1 MLNYKLRGIIMKE
14 KIYDNREL
22 SWLKFNERVLE
33 EAEDKTVP
41 LLERLIF
48 ATIFQTNLDE
58 FFMVRVG
65 SIFDQM
71 IVDKEYRENKTKM
84 TSQQQLD
91 AIFKRVRE
99 IEPQK
104 DRAYNKIMGE
114 LSDYGI
120 EWVRFDDA
128 TDEEKNFLELYFKK
142 EIRPLIM
149 PLVLDKRNPFP
160 FLANKEIYAIVHLEG
175 KSSTKLGVIPVEN
188 TFERMIPLGNN
199 GLRFMLIEDLILHF
213 AETVFKNYNT
223 IDKVLIRIT
232 RNADITVEEALFD
245 QEVDF
250 RDVMEELIKKRKK
263 LAPVRMQLSNKF
275 SQSALEYL
283 CKKLNLDEEQI
294 YYANA
299 PLDITFSYKL
309 ADLSENENLRF
320 RKLIPQKPISIA
332 LSRPMITQ
340 IKARDI
346 LLSFPYESIKPFIRL
361 LNEAAVDKN
370 VVSIK
375 ITLYR
380 LARNSQIIEALINA
394 AENGKQVLVLVELRA
409 RFDEENNIGWS
420 KRLQRAGCTVIYGPQ
435 DLKVHSKL
443 LLITNKIGDKVEY
456 ITQIGTGNYNEKTS
470 ALYTDLSL
478 MTANTQIGIEAS
490 RVFDALSTGT
500 LVEQSENLLV
510 APLCLQNRI
519 LEMIDDEIKYAQE
532 GEPAYI
538 GLKLN
543 SLTDKTIIN
552 RLIKASQAGVKIELL
567 VRGICCLV
575 SGIKGYTENITVMSI
590 VGRYLEHSR
599 IYIFGSEER
608 QRLYISSAD
617 FMTRNTI
624 RRIEVATPIHD
635 EKIRNRIWD
644 MFKTMLKDNV
654 KVRIQMPDGKYIRQA
669 KPKEASKLLNSQEYF
684 FEEAIKKAETK
695 EVQAK
700 RRKATKVKGKADT
713 ETL

>member
-1 MLNYKLRGIIMKE
+1 MIIRLRGIIMSK

-41 LLERLIF
+41 LLERLMF

-71 IVDKEYRENKTKM
+71 IVDKEYKENKTKM

-104 DRAYNKIMGE
+104 DEAYNNIMQK
-114 LSDYGI
+114 LCKYGI
-120 EWVRFDDA
+120 EQVKFENT
-128 TDEEKNFLELYFKK
+128 TDKEKEFLEQYFKK
-142 EIRPLIM
+142 EIRPLIV

-160 FLANKEIYAIVHLEG
+160 FLANKEIYAVVHLEG
-175 KSSTKLGVIPVEN
+175 KSSTKLGIIPVDSS
-188 TFERMIPLGNN
+188 FERMIPLGNN

-213 AETVFKNYNT
+213 APGVFKNYKT
-223 IDKVLIRIT
+223 IDKVLIRVT

-250 RDVMEELIKKRKK
+250 RDVMEELVKKRKK
-263 LAPVRMQLSNKF
+263 LAPVRIQLSNKF
-275 SQSALEYL
+275 SQISLDYL
-283 CKKLNLDEEQI
+283 CKKLNLSPEQI
-294 YYANA
+294 FYANA
-299 PLDITFSYKL
+299 PLDITFSYKFAEL
-309 ADLSENENLRF
+309 CNNETLRF
-320 RKLIPQKPISIA
+320 NKLTPQKPTCVA
-332 LSRPMITQ
+332 LTRPMITQ
-340 IKARDI
+340 IKARDM
-346 LLSFPYESIKPFIRL
+346 LLSYPYESIKPFIRL
-361 LNEAAVDKN
+361 LNEAATDKN

-380 LARNSQIIEALINA
+380 LAKNSQVIEALVNA

-443 LLITNKIGDKVEY
+443 LLITRKMNDKVEY
-456 ITQIGTGNYNEKTS
+456 ITQIGTGNYNEKTA
-470 ALYTDLSL
+470 ALYTDFSL
-478 MTANTQIGIEAS
+478 MTANTQIGIEAN
-490 RVFDALSTGT
+490 RVFEALSTGT

-510 APLCLQNRI
+510 APLCLQNRV
-519 LEMIDDEIKYAQE
+519 LEMIDEEIRYAQA
-532 GEPAYI
+532 GKPAYI

-543 SLTDKTIIN
+543 SLTDKIIID
-552 RLIKASQAGVKIELL
+552 RLVSASQAGVKVDLL
-567 VRGICCLV
+567 IRGICCLIAGV
-575 SGIKGYTENITVMSI
+575 KDYTENITVTSI
-590 VGRYLEHSR
+590 VGRFLEHSR
-599 IYIFGSEER
+599 IYVFGTENR
-608 QRLYISSAD
+608 QKLYISSAD
-617 FMTRNTI
+617 FMTRNTL
-624 RRIEVATPIHD
+624 RRVEVAVPILD
-635 EKIRNRIWD
+635 CKIRNRIWT
-644 MFKTMLKDNV
+644 MFKIMLKDNV
-654 KVRIQMPDGKYIRQA
+654 KSRVQMPDGKYIRRIVN
-669 KPKEASKLLNSQEYF
+669 ESCKLLNSQEYF
-684 FEEAIKKAETK
+684 FEEAIKKAEMK
-695 EVQAK
+695 EARANK
-700 RRKATKVKGKADT
+700 RRAVASKRIQKT

>member
-1 MLNYKLRGIIMKE
+1 MIIRLRGIIMAK

-41 LLERLIF
+41 LLERLMF

-71 IVDKEYRENKTKM
+71 IVDKEYKENKTKM

-104 DRAYNKIMGE
+104 DEAYNNIMQK
-114 LSDYGI
+114 LCKYGI
-120 EWVRFDDA
+120 EQVKFENT
-128 TDEEKNFLELYFKK
+128 TDKEKEFLEQYFKK
-142 EIRPLIM
+142 EIRPLIV

-160 FLANKEIYAIVHLEG
+160 FLANKEIYAVVHLEG
-175 KSSTKLGVIPVEN
+175 KSSTKLGIIPVDSS
-188 TFERMIPLGNN
+188 FERMIPLGNN

-213 AETVFKNYNT
+213 APGVFKNYKT
-223 IDKVLIRIT
+223 IDKVLIRVT

-250 RDVMEELIKKRKK
+250 RDVMEELVKKRKK
-263 LAPVRMQLSNKF
+263 LAPVRIQLSNKF
-275 SQSALEYL
+275 SQISLDYL
-283 CKKLNLDEEQI
+283 CKKLNLSPEQI
-294 YYANA
+294 FYANA
-299 PLDITFSYKL
+299 PLDITFSYKFAEL
-309 ADLSENENLRF
+309 CNNETLRF
-320 RKLIPQKPISIA
+320 NKLTPQKPTCVA
-332 LSRPMITQ
+332 LTRPMITQ
-340 IKARDI
+340 IKARDM
-346 LLSFPYESIKPFIRL
+346 LLSYPYESIKPFIRL
-361 LNEAAVDKN
+361 LNEAATDKN

-380 LARNSQIIEALINA
+380 LAKNSQVIEALVNA

-443 LLITNKIGDKVEY
+443 LLITRKMNDKVEY
-456 ITQIGTGNYNEKTS
+456 ITQIGTGNYNEKTA
-470 ALYTDLSL
+470 ALYTDFSL
-478 MTANTQIGIEAS
+478 MTANTQIGIEAN
-490 RVFDALSTGT
+490 RVFEALSTGT

-510 APLCLQNRI
+510 APLCLQNRV
-519 LEMIDDEIKYAQE
+519 LEMIDEEIRYAQA
-532 GEPAYI
+532 GKPAYI

-543 SLTDKTIIN
+543 SLTDKIIID
-552 RLIKASQAGVKIELL
+552 RLVSASQAGVKVDLL
-567 VRGICCLV
+567 IRGICCLIAGV
-575 SGIKGYTENITVMSI
+575 KDYTENITVTSI
-590 VGRYLEHSR
+590 VGRFLEHSR
-599 IYIFGSEER
+599 IYVFGTENR
-608 QRLYISSAD
+608 QKLYISSAD
-617 FMTRNTI
+617 FMTRNTL
-624 RRIEVATPIHD
+624 RRVEVAVPILD
-635 EKIRNRIWD
+635 CKIRNRIWT
-644 MFKTMLKDNV
+644 MFKIMLKDNV
-654 KVRIQMPDGKYIRQA
+654 KSRVQMPDGKYIRRIVN
-669 KPKEASKLLNSQEYF
+669 ESCKLLNSQEYF
-684 FEEAIKKAETK
+684 FEEAIKKAEMK
-695 EVQAK
+695 EARANK
-700 RRKATKVKGKADT
+700 RRAVASKRIQKT

>member
-1 MLNYKLRGIIMKE
+1 MSK

-41 LLERLIF
+41 LLERLMF

-71 IVDKEYRENKTKM
+71 IVDKEYKENKTKM

-104 DRAYNKIMGE
+104 DEAYNNIMQK
-114 LSDYGI
+114 LCKYGI
-120 EWVRFDDA
+120 EQVKFENT
-128 TDEEKNFLELYFKK
+128 TDKEKEFLEQYFKK
-142 EIRPLIM
+142 EIRPLIV

-160 FLANKEIYAIVHLEG
+160 FLANKEIYAVVHLEG
-175 KSSTKLGVIPVEN
+175 KSSTKLGIIPVDSS
-188 TFERMIPLGNN
+188 FERMIPLGNN

-213 AETVFKNYNT
+213 APGVFKNYKT
-223 IDKVLIRIT
+223 IDKVLIRVT

-250 RDVMEELIKKRKK
+250 RDVMEELVKKRKK
-263 LAPVRMQLSNKF
+263 LAPVRIQLSNKF
-275 SQSALEYL
+275 SQISLDYL
-283 CKKLNLDEEQI
+283 CKKLNLSPEQI
-294 YYANA
+294 FYANA
-299 PLDITFSYKL
+299 PLDITFSYKFAEL
-309 ADLSENENLRF
+309 CNNETLRF
-320 RKLIPQKPISIA
+320 NKLTPQKPTCVA
-332 LSRPMITQ
+332 LTRPMITQ
-340 IKARDI
+340 IKARDM
-346 LLSFPYESIKPFIRL
+346 LLSYPYESIKPFIRL
-361 LNEAAVDKN
+361 LNEAATDKN

-380 LARNSQIIEALINA
+380 LAKNSQVIEALVNA

-443 LLITNKIGDKVEY
+443 LLITRKMNDKVEY
-456 ITQIGTGNYNEKTS
+456 ITQIGTGNYNEKTA
-470 ALYTDLSL
+470 ALYTDFSL
-478 MTANTQIGIEAS
+478 MTANTQIGIEAN
-490 RVFDALSTGT
+490 RVFEALSTGT

-510 APLCLQNRI
+510 APLCLQNRV
-519 LEMIDDEIKYAQE
+519 LEMIDEEIRYAQA
-532 GEPAYI
+532 GKPAYI

-543 SLTDKTIIN
+543 SLTDKIIID
-552 RLIKASQAGVKIELL
+552 RLVSASQAGVKVDLL
-567 VRGICCLV
+567 IRGICCLIAGV
-575 SGIKGYTENITVMSI
+575 KDYTENITVTSI
-590 VGRYLEHSR
+590 VGRFLEHSR
-599 IYIFGSEER
+599 IYVFGTENR
-608 QRLYISSAD
+608 QKLYISSAD
-617 FMTRNTI
+617 FMTRNTL
-624 RRIEVATPIHD
+624 RRVEVAVPILD
-635 EKIRNRIWD
+635 CKIRNRIWT
-644 MFKTMLKDNV
+644 MFKIMLKDNV
-654 KVRIQMPDGKYIRQA
+654 KSRVQMPDGKYIRRIVN
-669 KPKEASKLLNSQEYF
+669 ESCKLLNSQEYF
-684 FEEAIKKAETK
+684 FEEAIKKAEMK
-695 EVQAK
+695 EARANK
-700 RRKATKVKGKADT
+700 RRAVASKRIQKT

>member
-1 MLNYKLRGIIMKE
+1 MSK

-41 LLERLIF
+41 LLERLMF

-71 IVDKEYRENKTKM
+71 IVDKEYKENKTKM

-104 DRAYNKIMGE
+104 DEAYNNIMQK
-114 LSDYGI
+114 LCKYGI
-120 EWVRFDDA
+120 EQVKFENT
-128 TDEEKNFLELYFKK
+128 TDKEKEFLEQYFKK
-142 EIRPLIM
+142 EIRPLIV

-160 FLANKEIYAIVHLEG
+160 FLANKEIYAVVHLEG
-175 KSSTKLGVIPVEN
+175 KSSTKLGIIPVDSS
-188 TFERMIPLGNN
+188 FERMIPLGNN

-213 AETVFKNYNT
+213 APGVFKNYKT
-223 IDKVLIRIT
+223 IDKVLIRVT

-250 RDVMEELIKKRKK
+250 RDVMEELVKKRKK
-263 LAPVRMQLSNKF
+263 LAPVRIQLSNKF
-275 SQSALEYL
+275 SQISLDYL
-283 CKKLNLDEEQI
+283 CKKLNLSPEQI
-294 YYANA
+294 FYANA
-299 PLDITFSYKL
+299 PLDITFSYKFAEL
-309 ADLSENENLRF
+309 CNNETLRF
-320 RKLIPQKPISIA
+320 NKLTPQKPTCVA
-332 LSRPMITQ
+332 LTRPMITQ
-340 IKARDI
+340 IKARDM
-346 LLSFPYESIKPFIRL
+346 LLSYPYESIKPFIRL
-361 LNEAAVDKN
+361 LNEAATDKN

-380 LARNSQIIEALINA
+380 LAKNSQVIEALVNA

-443 LLITNKIGDKVEY
+443 LLITRKMNDKVEY
-456 ITQIGTGNYNEKTS
+456 ITQIGTGNYNEKTA
-470 ALYTDLSL
+470 ALYTDFSL
-478 MTANTQIGIEAS
+478 MTANTQIGIEAN
-490 RVFDALSTGT
+490 RVFEALSTGT

-510 APLCLQNRI
+510 APLCLQNRV
-519 LEMIDDEIKYAQE
+519 LEMIDEEIRYAQA
-532 GEPAYI
+532 GKPAYI

-543 SLTDKTIIN
+543 SLTDKIIID
-552 RLIKASQAGVKIELL
+552 RLVSASQAGVKVDLL
-567 VRGICCLV
+567 IRGICCLIAGV
-575 SGIKGYTENITVMSI
+575 KDYTENITVTSI
-590 VGRYLEHSR
+590 VGRFLEHSR
-599 IYIFGSEER
+599 IYVFGTENR
-608 QRLYISSAD
+608 QKLYISSAD
-617 FMTRNTI
+617 FMTRNTL
-624 RRIEVATPIHD
+624 RRVEVAVPILD
-635 EKIRNRIWD
+635 CKIRNRIRT
-644 MFKTMLKDNV
+644 MFKIMLKDNV
-654 KVRIQMPDGKYIRQA
+654 KSRVQMPDGKYIRRIVN
-669 KPKEASKLLNSQEYF
+669 ESCKLLNSQEYF
-684 FEEAIKKAETK
+684 FEEAIKKAEMK
-695 EVQAK
+695 EARANK
-700 RRKATKVKGKADT
+700 RRAVASKRIQKT

>member
-1 MLNYKLRGIIMKE
+1 MGK

-41 LLERLIF
+41 LLERLTF

-71 IVDKEYRENKTKM
+71 IVDKDYTENKTKM

-91 AIFKRVRE
+91 VIFKKVRE

-104 DRAYNKIMGE
+104 DMAYNNIMHE
-114 LSDYGI
+114 LGKQGI
-120 EWVRFDDA
+120 EQVKFENA
-128 TDEEKNFLELYFKK
+128 TDKEKDFLESYFKR
-142 EIRPLIM
+142 EIRPLIV

-160 FLANKEIYAIVHLEG
+160 FLANKEIYAIIHLEG
-175 KSSTKLGVIPVEN
+175 KSSVKLGIIPIDSS
-188 TFERMIPLGNN
+188 FERMIPLGND

-213 AETVFKNYNT
+213 ASSVFKNYKT
-223 IDKVLIRIT
+223 VDKVLIRIT

-263 LAPVRMQLSNKF
+263 LAPVRIQLSNKF
-275 SQSALEYL
+275 SQSSLEYL
-283 CKKLNLDEEQI
+283 CKKLNLGENQI

-299 PLDITFSYKL
+299 PLDLTFTFRL
-309 ADLSENENLRF
+309 ADLSENEKLRYG
-320 RKLIPQKPISIA
+320 KLVPQKPTCVA
-332 LSRPMITQ
+332 LTRPMITQ
-340 IKARDI
+340 IKTRD
-346 LLSFPYESIKPFIRL
+346 LMLSFPYESIKPFIRL
-361 LNEAAVDKN
+361 LNEASVDKN

-380 LARNSQIIEALINA
+380 LARNSQVIEALVNA
-394 AENGKQVLVLVELRA
+394 AENGKKVLVLVELRA

-443 LLITNKIGDKVEY
+443 LLITRKVADKVEY
-456 ITQIGTGNYNEKTS
+456 ITQIGTGNYNEKT
-470 ALYTDLSL
+470 ATLYTDLSL
-478 MTANTQIGIEAS
+478 MTANSQIGIEAGK
-490 RVFDALSTGT
+490 VFDALSIGT
-500 LVEQSENLLV
+500 LVEQSDNLLV
-510 APLCLQNRI
+510 APLCLQNRV
-519 LEMIDDEIKYAQE
+519 LEMIGDEINLAKE
-532 GEPAYI
+532 GKPAYI

-543 SLTDKTIIN
+543 SLTDKVIIDK
-552 RLIKASQAGVKIELL
+552 LIEASQSGVKVELL
-567 VRGICCLV
+567 VRGICCLIAGV
-575 SGIKGYTENITVMSI
+575 KDYTENITVMSI

-599 IYIFGSEER
+599 LYIFGTEER
-608 QRLYISSAD
+608 QKLYISSAD
-617 FMTRNTI
+617 FMTRNTL
-624 RRIEVATPIHD
+624 RRIEVATPILD
-635 EKIRNRIWD
+635 ERIRKRMWA
-644 MFKTMLKDNV
+644 MFKTMLLDNV
-654 KVRIQMPDGKYIRQA
+654 KVRVQMPDGKYIRQTN
-669 KPKEASKLLNSQEYF
+669 PKKSSKKINSQEYF

-695 EVQAK
+695 EIIAK
-700 RRKATKVKGKADT
+700 RRKAATVNKPKVSPVSK
-713 ETL
+713 

>member
-1 MLNYKLRGIIMKE
+1 MIIRLRGIIMAK

-41 LLERLIF
+41 LLERLMF

-71 IVDKEYRENKTKM
+71 IVDKEYKENKTKM

-104 DRAYNKIMGE
+104 DEAYNNIMQK
-114 LSDYGI
+114 LCKYGI
-120 EWVRFDDA
+120 EQVKFENT
-128 TDEEKNFLELYFKK
+128 TDKEKEFLEQYFKK
-142 EIRPLIM
+142 EVRPLIV

-160 FLANKEIYAIVHLEG
+160 FLANKEIYAVVHLEG
-175 KSSTKLGVIPVEN
+175 KSSTKLGIIPVDSS
-188 TFERMIPLGNN
+188 FERMIPLGNN

-213 AETVFKNYNT
+213 APGVFKNYKT
-223 IDKVLIRIT
+223 IDKVLIRVT

-250 RDVMEELIKKRKK
+250 RDVMEELVKKRKK
-263 LAPVRMQLSNKF
+263 LAPVRIQLSNKF
-275 SQSALEYL
+275 SQISLDYL
-283 CKKLNLDEEQI
+283 CKKLNLSPEQI
-294 YYANA
+294 FYANA
-299 PLDITFSYKL
+299 PLDITFSYKFAEL
-309 ADLSENENLRF
+309 CNNETLRF
-320 RKLIPQKPISIA
+320 NKLTPQKPTCVA
-332 LSRPMITQ
+332 LTRPMITQ
-340 IKARDI
+340 IKARDM
-346 LLSFPYESIKPFIRL
+346 LLSYPYESIKPFIRL
-361 LNEAAVDKN
+361 LNEAATDKN

-380 LARNSQIIEALINA
+380 LAKNSQVIEALVNA

-443 LLITNKIGDKVEY
+443 LLITRKMNDKVEY
-456 ITQIGTGNYNEKTS
+456 ITQIGTGNYNEKTA
-470 ALYTDLSL
+470 ALYTDFSL
-478 MTANTQIGIEAS
+478 MTANTQIGIEAN
-490 RVFDALSTGT
+490 RVFEALSTGT

-510 APLCLQNRI
+510 APLCLQNRV
-519 LEMIDDEIKYAQE
+519 LEMIDEEIRYAQA
-532 GEPAYI
+532 GKPAYI

-543 SLTDKTIIN
+543 SLTDKIIID
-552 RLIKASQAGVKIELL
+552 RLVSASQAGVKVDLL
-567 VRGICCLV
+567 IRGICCLIAGV
-575 SGIKGYTENITVMSI
+575 KDYTENITVTSI
-590 VGRYLEHSR
+590 VGRFLEHSR
-599 IYIFGSEER
+599 IYVFGTENR
-608 QRLYISSAD
+608 QKLYISSAD
-617 FMTRNTI
+617 FMTRNTL
-624 RRIEVATPIHD
+624 RRVEVAVPILD
-635 EKIRNRIWD
+635 CKIRNRIWT
-644 MFKTMLKDNV
+644 MFKIMLKDNV
-654 KVRIQMPDGKYIRQA
+654 KSRVQMPDGKYIRRIVN
-669 KPKEASKLLNSQEYF
+669 ESCKLLNSQEYF
-684 FEEAIKKAETK
+684 FEEAIKKAEMK
-695 EVQAK
+695 EARANK
-700 RRKATKVKGKADT
+700 RRAVASKRIQKT

>member
-1 MLNYKLRGIIMKE
+1 MSK

-71 IVDKEYRENKTKM
+71 IVDKEYKENKTKM

-104 DRAYNKIMGE
+104 DEAYNNIMQK
-114 LSDYGI
+114 LCKYGI
-120 EWVRFDDA
+120 EQVKFENT
-128 TDEEKNFLELYFKK
+128 TDKEKEFLEQYFKK
-142 EIRPLIM
+142 EIRPLIV

-160 FLANKEIYAIVHLEG
+160 FLANKEIYAVVHLEG
-175 KSSTKLGVIPVEN
+175 KSSTKLGIIPVDSS
-188 TFERMIPLGNN
+188 FERMIPLGNN

-213 AETVFKNYNT
+213 APGVFKNYKT
-223 IDKVLIRIT
+223 IDKVLIRVT

-250 RDVMEELIKKRKK
+250 RDVMEELVKKRKK
-263 LAPVRMQLSNKF
+263 LAPVRIQLSNKF
-275 SQSALEYL
+275 SQISLDYL
-283 CKKLNLDEEQI
+283 CKKLNLSPEQI
-294 YYANA
+294 FYANA
-299 PLDITFSYKL
+299 PLDITFSYKFAEL
-309 ADLSENENLRF
+309 CNNETLRF
-320 RKLIPQKPISIA
+320 NKLTPQKPTCVA
-332 LSRPMITQ
+332 LTRPMITQ
-340 IKARDI
+340 IKARDM
-346 LLSFPYESIKPFIRL
+346 LLSYPYESIKPFIRL
-361 LNEAAVDKN
+361 LNEAATDKN

-380 LARNSQIIEALINA
+380 LAKNSQVIEALVNA

-443 LLITNKIGDKVEY
+443 LLITRKMNDKVEY
-456 ITQIGTGNYNEKTS
+456 ITQIGTGNYNEKTA
-470 ALYTDLSL
+470 ALYTDFSL
-478 MTANTQIGIEAS
+478 MTANTQIGIEAN
-490 RVFDALSTGT
+490 RVFEALSTGT

-510 APLCLQNRI
+510 APLCLQNRV
-519 LEMIDDEIKYAQE
+519 LEMIDEEIRYAQA
-532 GEPAYI
+532 GKPAYI

-543 SLTDKTIIN
+543 SLTDKIIID
-552 RLIKASQAGVKIELL
+552 RLVSASQAGVKVDLL
-567 VRGICCLV
+567 IRGICCLIAGV
-575 SGIKGYTENITVMSI
+575 KDYTENITVTSI
-590 VGRYLEHSR
+590 VGRFLEHSR
-599 IYIFGSEER
+599 IYVFGTENR
-608 QRLYISSAD
+608 QKLYISSAD
-617 FMTRNTI
+617 FMTRNTL
-624 RRIEVATPIHD
+624 RRVEVAVPILD
-635 EKIRNRIWD
+635 CKIRNRIWT
-644 MFKTMLKDNV
+644 MFKIMLKDNV
-654 KVRIQMPDGKYIRQA
+654 KSRVQMPDGKYIRRIVN
-669 KPKEASKLLNSQEYF
+669 ESCKLLNSQEYF
-684 FEEAIKKAETK
+684 FEEAIKKAEMK
-695 EVQAK
+695 EARANK
-700 RRKATKVKGKADT
+700 RRAVASKRIQKT